1 MLWQTLATN
10 SARAD
15 SDLVQGQQTASQQK
29 LSKDITNSDPD
40 INYKYFKKLIN
51 KIYLNP
57 GILPNILVYVK

>member
-40 INYKYFKKLIN
+40 INYKYFKKLIK

>member
-1 MLWQTLATN
+1 MSWQTLATN

-40 INYKYFKKLIN
+40 INYKYFKKLIK

>member
-40 INYKYFKKLIN
+40 IIYKYF
-51 KIYLNP
+51 
-57 GILPNILVYVK
+57 